1 MQLFTIAYVH
11 LEFIRKTLLVLPGVT
26 EKLCFDTPAFYVN
39 KKYFARLKEDG
50 ETLVLQTLQRDK
62 WITANPDAFF
72 ITDHYFNYD
81 YMLIN
86 LKTVSPD
93 DLTALLL
100 TAWHNRATKKLI
112 KEYEEGQ
119 NINNI

>member
-1 MQLFTIAYVH
+1 MQLSTIAYVH
-11 LEFIRKTLLVLPGVT
+11 LEFIRKTLLPLPGVT

-39 KKYFARLKEDG
+39 KKYFARLKEDS

-62 WITANPDAFF
+62 WIAANPDAFF
-72 ITDHYFNYD
+72 LTDHYFNYD

-112 KEYEEGQ
+112 KEYEAGQ
-119 NINNI
+119 NTNNI

>member
-1 MQLFTIAYVH
+1 MQLSTIAYVH
-11 LEFIRKTLLVLPGVT
+11 LEFIRKTLLPLPGVT

-62 WITANPDAFF
+62 WIAANPDVFF

-112 KEYEEGQ
+112 NEYEAGQ
-119 NINNI
+119 NTNNI

>member
-1 MQLFTIAYVH
+1 MEFNSATFIY
-11 LEFIRKTLLVLPGVT
+11 LEFLRKTLLVMPGVT

-50 ETLVLQTLQRDK
+50 ETVVLQTFERDK
-62 WITANPDAFF
+62 WIAAKPDVFF

-86 LKTVSPD
+86 LKTILPAN
-93 DLTALLL
+93 LEELLL

-112 KEYEEGQ
+112 KEYEAA
-119 NINNI
+119 NSTNNI

>member
-1 MQLFTIAYVH
+1 MDLSVNAFIC
-11 LEFIRKTLLVLPGVT
+11 LDSIRKTLLALPGVT

-50 ETLVLQTLQRDK
+50 ETLVLQTLERDK
-62 WITANPDAFF
+62 WITAKPCAFF

-86 LKTVSPD
+86 LNPVSPD
-93 DLTALLL
+93 DLTELLL

-112 KEYEEGQ
+112 QQYQ
-119 NINNI
+119 QA